1 VPHLDV
7 QLLGFIT
14 ASVIIIVVPGVD
26 FALVTRQVV
35 RYGRR
40 IGFVTLAGLVVG
52 GLVHATLATV
62 GISALVL
69 SSETLYTA
77 LRFAGALYLLYI
89 GGITL
94 WATRPR
100 RGVAQPAGQESRLE
114 PAAASP
120 ARAASPGGPRK
131 PPATVGAGPARA
143 ATRPVASRPAGAPSP
158 AVAPASGS
166 EATRAV
172 HRRAFGMGITSNL
185 LNPKVIILYVSF
197 VPQFVPAGP
206 AAPARTALLAGLFIT
221 LAVVWWVFYILAI
234 SRLHGWLTRPRVNA
248 TIERLTGVVLIAFAV
263 KLALGY

>member
-1 VPHLDV
+1 MPHLDV

-35 RYGRR
+35 RYGRG

-69 SSETLYTA
+69 SSATLYTV
-77 LRFAGALYLLYI
+77 LRLAGALYLLYI
-89 GGITL
+89 GGLTL
-94 WATRPR
+94 WATRTRHLAAHPSP
-100 RGVAQPAGQESRLE
+100 QPAQ
-114 PAAASP
+114 
-120 ARAASPGGPRK
+120 
-131 PPATVGAGPARA
+131 ATVGVGTGHAAIRSVEGPPAGPPDAEPLTGGSDETGR
-143 ATRPVASRPAGAPSP
+143 ASR
-158 AVAPASGS
+158 
-166 EATRAV
+166 
-172 HRRAFGMGITSNL
+172 RRAFGMGITSNL

-206 AAPARTALLAGLFIT
+206 GAPARTALLAGLFIT
-221 LAVVWWVFYILAI
+221 LAVVWWVCYILAI
-234 SRLHGWLTRPRVNA
+234 SRLHGWLTRPRVKL
-248 TIERLTGVVLIAFAV
+248 TIERLTGLVLIAFAI